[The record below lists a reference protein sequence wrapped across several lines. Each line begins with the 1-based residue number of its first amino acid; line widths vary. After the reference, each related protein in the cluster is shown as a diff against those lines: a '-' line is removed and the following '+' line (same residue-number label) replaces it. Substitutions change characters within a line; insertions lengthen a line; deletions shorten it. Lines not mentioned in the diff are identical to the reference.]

1 MISPA
6 TARTPAAA
14 IPLAAPVEL
23 SRRVAE
29 LEERLGDPTDPGNPL
44 GFAALMRA
52 DRAAVPFTE
61 GEAVLDELAFHT
73 EFVPRELGGRLE
85 RMDHLV
91 RMLRPVFRRDVGL
104 GMGYGMLSYM
114 AANDVWTTG
123 DERQRRWLAGLLLG
137 GARAT
142 IAQHETAHS
151 NDYVRSQMTARQ
163 APGGFLLNGAKP
175 MISNLDRAE
184 ALVLFCRTDPAP
196 GSGSHSVLLLDP
208 GELPREHATILPR
221 HLAVGLRG
229 LTFAGLEFRDCP
241 IPPEALLGPQGSGIA
256 TALRSFQ
263 ISRTVVSALAVAAVD
278 TNLRTALSFD
288 GEHRTRGRRTAG
300 NDSATTESAFTG
312 AFVNLLLYD
321 SLAVVATRAL
331 HVRPAETSVYSAALK
346 YLLPQLPIA
355 TMYDL
360 SIVLGAGF
368 HTDEGNRGIF
378 QKHIR
383 DVPVLSLGHAG
394 TVACQATVIPQ
405 LPRLAARSWFRE
417 EPAPAALFE
426 PHGAL
431 PPLDTAALSL
441 ACGRDSLSAALVTAA
456 ERIPGRGPA
465 ERALREL
472 AGLLSAELA
481 ELRDRVLAM
490 TAGDRALPVG
500 AACFAL
506 LDRYA
511 LLLAAAA
518 VLGVWQHSQGGDD
531 PFLADASWA
540 AAALH
545 LVARRLGTAPVE
557 LPPECGLRIRHE
569 IQLRHTTLRSFD
581 LFNTPVPG

>member
-1 MISPA
+1 MSA
-6 TARTPAAA
+6 APAAA
-14 IPLAAPVEL
+14 PAARRKAELPL
-23 SRRVAE
+23 RVAE
-29 LEERLGDPTDPGNPL
+29 LEDRLGDPTDPGNPL

-61 GEAVLDELAFHT
+61 GEAVLDELGLAR
-73 EFVPRELGGRLE
+73 EFVPRELGGRLT

-114 AANDVWTTG
+114 AANDVWATG
-123 DERQRRWLAGLLLG
+123 DERQRRWLAALLLG

-151 NDYVRSQMTARQ
+151 NDYVRSQMTARPV
-163 APGGFLLNGAKP
+163 PGGFLLNGAKP
-175 MISNLDRAE
+175 VISNLDRAE

-196 GSGSHSVLLLDP
+196 GSGSQSVLLLDP

-229 LTFAGLEFRDCP
+229 LRFAGLEFRDCP
-241 IPPEALLGPQGSGIA
+241 IPREALLGEQGGGIA
-256 TALRSFQ
+256 TAERSFQ

-288 GEHRTRGRRTAG
+288 REHRARGWRTAG
-300 NDSATTESAFTG
+300 NDSATTEAAFTG

-321 SLAVVATRAL
+321 SLAVVALRAL
-331 HVRPAETSVYSAALK
+331 HLRPAETSVYSAALK
-346 YLLPQLPIA
+346 YLLPQLPVA
-355 TMYDL
+355 AMYDL

-368 HTDEGNRGIF
+368 HTTEGTRGIF

-394 TVACQATVIPQ
+394 TVACQSTLIPQ

-417 EPAPAALFE
+417 EAAPAALFA
-426 PHGAL
+426 PHGDL
-431 PPLDTAALSL
+431 PTLDTAAIGL
-441 ACGRDSLSAALVTAA
+441 ASGRDSLTAALVTAA
-456 ERIPGRGPA
+456 ERIPGRSPA

-472 AGLLSAELA
+472 AELLTGELR

-490 TAGDRALPVG
+490 TAGGRAVPVG

-506 LDRYA
+506 VDRYA

-518 VLGVWQHSQGGDD
+518 VLGVWLRGQGGGD

-540 AAALH
+540 AAALQQ
-545 LVARRLGTAPVE
+545 VARRLGAAPVE
-557 LPPECGLRIRHE
+557 LPPECALRIGHE
-569 IQLRHTTLRSFD
+569 IQLRHTTRRTFD

>member
-1 MISPA
+1 M
-6 TARTPAAA
+6 TV
-14 IPLAAPVEL
+14 AAPSTEL
-23 SRRVAE
+23 FHRAEE
-29 LEERLGDPTDPGNPL
+29 LEEKLGDPTDPGNPL

-61 GEAVLDELAFHT
+61 GEAALDALALHH
-73 EFVPRELGGRLE
+73 EFVPRALGGRLE

-123 DERQRRWLAGLLLG
+123 TAHQQQWLAGRMLG

-163 APGGFLLNGAKP
+163 VPGGFRLDGAKP
-175 MISNLDRAE
+175 VISNLERAE

-196 GSGSHSVLLLDP
+196 GSRSHSVLLLDP
-208 GELPREHATILPR
+208 AELPSEHATVLPR

-229 LTFAGLEFRDCP
+229 LRFAGLEFRDCP
-241 IPPEALLGPQGSGIA
+241 IPAEALLGEQGSGIA

-263 ISRTVVSALAVAAVD
+263 ISRTVVSAVAVAAVD

-288 GEHRTRGRRTAG
+288 QESRASGRRTAG
-300 NDSATTESAFTG
+300 NDQATTAAAFTG

-331 HVRPAETSVYSAALK
+331 HLRPAETSVYSAALK

-360 SIVLGAGF
+360 SVVLGSGF
-368 HTDEGNRGIF
+368 HTEEGSRGIF
-378 QKHIR
+378 RKHIR
-383 DVPVLSLGHAG
+383 DVPVLTLGHAG

-405 LPRLAARSWFRE
+405 LPRLAARSWFQE
-417 EPAPAALFE
+417 EPAPPELFR
-426 PHGAL
+426 PHGPL

-441 ACGRDSLSAALVTAA
+441 ACGRDSLTAALVTAA
-456 ERIPGRGPA
+456 ERIPGQGPA

-472 AGLLSAELA
+472 ALLLTG
-481 ELRDRVLAM
+481 ELRELRERVLAL
-490 TAGDRALPVG
+490 TGDGRALPGG
-500 AACFAL
+500 AACFAV

-511 LLLAAAA
+511 LLLAGAA
-518 VLGVWQHSQGGDD
+518 VLGVWLHAQGGDD

-540 AAALH
+540 AAALQQ
-545 LVARRLGTAPVE
+545 VARRLGAAPVE
-557 LPPECGLRIRHE
+557 LPAECALRIGHE
-569 IQLRHTTLRSFD
+569 IQLRHATRRSFD